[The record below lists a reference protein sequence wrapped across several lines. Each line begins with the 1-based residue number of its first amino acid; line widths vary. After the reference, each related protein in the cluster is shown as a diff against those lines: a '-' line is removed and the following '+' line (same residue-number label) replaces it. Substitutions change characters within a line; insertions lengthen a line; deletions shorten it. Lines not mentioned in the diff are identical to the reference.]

1 MKIKTTGIYKTRDG
15 RKVYI
20 CFIKDNM
27 AYGCIDGYVRK
38 TFDTWILNGRSLKTI
53 DEDSPADIVKKK
65 YFDFKGKD
73 ND

>member
-20 CFIKDNM
+20 CFIEDSM
-27 AYGCIDGYVRK
+27 AFGCIDGYRRK
-38 TFDTWILNGRSLKTI
+38 TFDTWLLNGRSLKTI

-65 YFDFKGKD
+65 YFD
-73 ND
+73 N